1 MLDRSWTLLDSRQ
14 IAQYP
19 ILRLREDRYRFE
31 PTGAES
37 CFIVCDTA
45 DWALIIATTADGQ
58 LVLVR
63 QYRHGVQEV
72 VLEVPGG
79 VLDHGESPEDAARRE
94 LREETGYEA
103 GRVRYLGKM
112 LPNPAINNARLHV
125 VLAEDCRWAGAPQF
139 DPFEQ
144 IDVVLRP
151 VADVPRM
158 IAAGEI
164 AHALVIASF
173 ALWDSV
179 RRGEQGEQH

>member
-1 MLDRSWTLLDSRQ
+1 MPDRSWTLLDSRQ

-37 CFIVCDTA
+37 NFVVCDTA
-45 DWALIIATTADGQ
+45 DWALIIATTTEGE
-58 LVLVR
+58 LILIR

-79 VLDHGESPEDAARRE
+79 VLDHDESPEEAARRE

-112 LPNPAINNARLHV
+112 LPNPAINSARMHV
-125 VLAEDCRWAGAPQF
+125 LLAEDCRWAGPPQF
-139 DPFEQ
+139 DAFEQ
-144 IDVVLRP
+144 IELVLRP
-151 VADVPRM
+151 FEDVPKM
-158 IAAGEI
+158 IADGEI
-164 AHALVIASF
+164 VHALVIASF
-173 ALWDSV
+173 ALLRSV
-179 RRGEQGEQH
+179 QRGV